1 MKKFAYL
8 AVLGLAAGIGA
19 YLLWGR
25 PPLVDVAAVRR
36 GSAAEVVYATGV
48 VEPVRWA
55 KVTPLVT
62 ERIVEMCNC
71 EGDQVAQ
78 GDQLAKL
85 DDKEARATLAELEA
99 RRDFLTREVER
110 YSALLDRRVVSA
122 QTFERTSSELSQVE
136 ALAAAQRAKLD
147 NYVLR
152 APLDGAVLRQ
162 DGEVGE
168 IATPGNVLFWVGR
181 PKPLNVVAEVNEEDI
196 PRIRTGQ
203 TALVRAD
210 AFPEKPVDAQVQRI
224 TPKGDPVTKTYRIY
238 LSLPDQSPLMIGMT
252 TEVNV
257 VLRTVDDTLLVPLEA
272 LSGNQ
277 VFVVDA
283 QDRIDVRQVTVGI
296 RGTRMAEITAG
307 LEEGAR
313 VVSPVDKGL
322 RAGQRVRVGA
332 AGEAR

>member
-1 MKKFAYL
+1 MKKLAYL
-8 AVLGLAAGIGA
+8 AMFALAAGIGA

-71 EGDQVAQ
+71 EGEQIAQ

-99 RRDFLTREVER
+99 RRDFLIREVER

-122 QTFERTSSELSQVE
+122 QTYERTSSELSRVE

-152 APLDGAVLRQ
+152 APLNGVVLRQ

-168 IATPGNVLFWVGR
+168 IASPGTVLFWVGQ

-203 TALVRAD
+203 IALVRAD

-257 VLRTVDDTLLVPLEA
+257 LLRTVDDTLLVPLDA

-277 VFVVDA
+277 VFVVNGEGE
-283 QDRIDVRQVTVGI
+283 IDVRQVTVGI
-296 RGTRMAEITAG
+296 RGTRMAEIEAG

-313 VVSPVDKGL
+313 VVSPADKGL
-322 RAGQRVRVGA
+322 RAGQRVRVGTV
-332 AGEAR
+332 GGGK